1 MSGYARVE
9 SVDALRAFRQ
19 ALIKFAETANV
30 SLADAEGEMTRVL
43 VWLETEQDTYWQSQ
57 IRKRHEDV
65 ERARDAVRQKKLYK
79 SPAGNTQ
86 SAVEE
91 EKMLKIAQRRLEE
104 AEQKL
109 KNVRRYVPRL
119 QKELQNYKGGIQ
131 RLQGD
136 VMTDIPLA
144 VSRLDKMVG
153 MLEMYAA
160 LSISGGGQIDEGGE
174 IARSMARAVGEL
186 SKGVDYSPLR
196 RKTASVDRAKAA
208 DADIRAEAW
217 SDGLASPRE
226 RELIA
231 AIKTDRHPPAPDAK
245 IVIEQAAWQSTRIY
259 LERIKVGREGEAPAE
274 PGAAQDS
281 GWFLGRADDQ
291 STDPPPPVA
300 ALAIPVSQLTEVRPD
315 LTEIL
320 ALPTGYLAVIDM
332 GGVTAILNEHGA
344 DIWSA
349 LSGQPA
355 PSAQPAHGQSAPTAP

>member
-9 SVDALRAFRQ
+9 SVDALRGFRQ

-30 SLADAEGEMTRVL
+30 SLADAESEMNRIL

-79 SPAGNTQ
+79 TPAGNTQ

-119 QKELQNYKGGIQ
+119 QKELQNYKGGVQ
-131 RLQGD
+131 RLQTD
-136 VMTDIPLA
+136 VMSDIPLA

-174 IARSMARAVGEL
+174 IARSMARAVAEL

-217 SDGLASPRE
+217 SDGLVSPRE

-231 AIKTDRHPPAPDAK
+231 AIKTDRHPPAPEAR
-245 IVIEQAAWQSTRIY
+245 IVIEQAAWQNTRIY
-259 LERIKVGREGEAPAE
+259 LERIKIEESESPAE
-274 PGAAQDS
+274 S
-281 GWFLGRADDQ
+281 GWFLGRAEEQ
-291 STDPPPPVA
+291 PADPPPAIA

-320 ALPTGYLAVIDM
+320 ALPAGYLVVIDM

-344 DIWSA
+344 EIWSA

-355 PSAQPAHGQSAPTAP
+355 PSAQPASGQSPATAP